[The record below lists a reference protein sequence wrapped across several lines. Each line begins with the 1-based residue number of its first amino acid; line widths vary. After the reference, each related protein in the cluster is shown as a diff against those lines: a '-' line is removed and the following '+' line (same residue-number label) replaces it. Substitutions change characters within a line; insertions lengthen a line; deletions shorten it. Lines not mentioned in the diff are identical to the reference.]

1 MKRLSIMSYFIK
13 NFNNSIFF
21 SLVTYIFFL
30 LTTVTLTI
38 LVHTLTIKKDEK
50 LYELSIN
57 SVANDNF
64 YKFDKNKF
72 ECNLLVQDNK
82 FDQNI
87 YHILQIKS
95 DTNKC
100 FNQIIEDY
108 KHQFSKY
115 FITVID
121 DKNKINALL
130 QRASKSNNSP
140 VLSLEKL
147 IYFKIY
153 NLILMKQINHG
164 DISFFLEDYLDQEFI
179 FYSIKEW
186 ANALRNI
193 RIIKNIVIFSCLFLL
208 LKLILVR
215 KKFFD
220 QPS

>member
-1 MKRLSIMSYFIK
+1 M
-13 NFNNSIFF
+13 
-21 SLVTYIFFL
+21 
-30 LTTVTLTI
+30 TI
-38 LVHTLTIKKDEK
+38 NKDEK
-50 LYELSIN
+50 LHELSIN

-64 YKFDKNKF
+64 YIFDKNKF
-72 ECNLLVQDNK
+72 ECNLLVQENK

-87 YHILQIKS
+87 FHILQIKS
-95 DTNKC
+95 DSNKC

-115 FITVID
+115 FISIID
-121 DKNKINALL
+121 DKNKINTLL
-130 QRASKSNNSP
+130 QRASKSNNSQ

-164 DISFFLEDYLDQEFI
+164 DISFFLKDYIDQEFV
-179 FYSIKEW
+179 FYSLKTW
-186 ANALRNI
+186 DNTLRNI
-193 RIIKNIVIFSCLFLL
+193 QIIKNIVIFSCLFLL